1 MVKPKIRYSR
11 GWIERFDTSFTPIRG
26 SLDMTKPEKE
36 RRTEGNVGVQPKNL
50 TLWEARQAVWKDR
63 FAGLFM
69 VRLFFCVA
77 TFGVLDVEKQ
87 ERERM

>member
-1 MVKPKIRYSR
+1 
-11 GWIERFDTSFTPIRG
+11 
-26 SLDMTKPEKE
+26 MTKPEKE

-50 TLWEARQAVWKDR
+50 TLWEARQAVWRDR

-77 TFGVLDVEKQ
+77 AFGGWMLKNRGGQ
-87 ERERM
+87 ECKTEGCSVAI